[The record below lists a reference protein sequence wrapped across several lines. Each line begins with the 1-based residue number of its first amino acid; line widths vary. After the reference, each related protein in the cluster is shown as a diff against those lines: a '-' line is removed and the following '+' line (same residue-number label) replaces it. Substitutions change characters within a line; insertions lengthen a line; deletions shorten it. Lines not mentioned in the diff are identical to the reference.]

1 MLSGDR
7 AALLAPEDIIRLWS
21 HENLRVYR
29 DRLVN
34 DDDRSWFDDLLKRLV
49 PKFFSIEWTDVVK
62 VDVAHLVYGDF
73 MVPGADPKLYS
84 EITDTNKMVR
94 TPTLTLTP
102 TPTPTLTLNLT
113 PTPTLTLTQP

>member
-34 DDDRSWFDDLLKRLV
+34 DDDRSWCDELLNPNPNANPNANPNPNPNPNR
-49 PKFFSIEWTDVVK
+49 
-62 VDVAHLVYGDF
+62 
-73 MVPGADPKLYS
+73 
-84 EITDTNKMVR
+84 
-94 TPTLTLTP
+94 
-102 TPTPTLTLNLT
+102 
-113 PTPTLTLTQP
+113 

>member
-1 MLSGDR
+1 M
-7 AALLAPEDIIRLWS
+7 
-21 HENLRVYR
+21 
-29 DRLVN
+29 
-34 DDDRSWFDDLLKRLV
+34 
-49 PKFFSIEWTDVVK
+49 PKFFSLEWTDVVK

-113 PTPTLTLTQP
+113 PTLTLTQP